1 MKGAIIGDIV
11 GSIYEW
17 HNIKTKEFPLFQP
30 QCFFTDDTVMTCAVA
45 KTFLEFHR
53 HEYCDRFQE
62 RLIENMQ
69 DFGRRYEG
77 RGYGGHFLDWIY
89 EEHPRPY
96 GSCGNGSA
104 MRVSPVAW
112 VFKVAPPVKPAAVA
126 TAMVTHNHPDGIRGA
141 VATAACIY
149 EARQLRRRMD
159 IRMNLDMPWYKDMRI
174 RNEHKD
180 AVMNTCLQYYN
191 YNFCLDEIRPTYHF
205 GNFQATCKGTV
216 PYAVQAFM
224 EAEDFEDAIRN
235 AISIG
240 GDSDTLAAITGS
252 IAEGFYGV
260 PDDLWEKTR
269 AYLTPELAEIVDEF
283 YEQIGHFRIPDHG
296 ASFRHSFQSWRPE

>member
-30 QCFFTDDTVMTCAVA
+30 HCFFTDDTVMTCAVA
-45 KTFLEFHR
+45 KTFLDLQKRNYIEP
-53 HEYCDRFQE
+53 FQK

-77 RGYGGHFLDWIY
+77 RGYGENFLDWIY
-89 EEHPRPY
+89 EEQPRPY

-112 VFKVAPPVKPAAVA
+112 VYNVCIPVQQVAAV

-141 VATAACIY
+141 VATADCIR
-149 EARQLRRRMD
+149 EAKKSRRRMENWSQID
-159 IRMNLDMPWYKDMRI
+159 AFQYKDQ
-174 RNEHKD
+174 HYYKTF
-180 AVMNTCLQYYN
+180 VMNTCLQYYN

-260 PDDLWEKTR
+260 PDDLWEKAR

-283 YEQIGHFRIPDHG
+283 YSMGHFRIPDRG
-296 ASFRHSFQSWRPE
+296 APFRYAFQSWRPE